1 MALWGEKKWTQKDL
15 KEMEDAVESLQEP
28 DAIIVIERYLF
39 LLRVAFQ

>member
-1 MALWGEKKWTQKDL
+1 MALWGKNKKQKDL

-28 DAIIVIERYLF
+28 EAIIVTERYLF

>member
-1 MALWGEKKWTQKDL
+1 MGEKNKNKHL